1 MIFFT
6 SNAAYVNSLWD
17 TVRNYIIVQLLYE
30 DNSYYIVRVKD
41 LSLNRDTLTFIFIKK
56 ETVDAVTS
64 DSETDSTE
72 KLDDRTLIT
81 TLCSDQRKTKSEQ
94 DYALLVNKLEKQ
106 FVKKKMKNYEKAI
119 AYEGI
124 MMTKMK
130 ELDVT

>member
-1 MIFFT
+1 M
-6 SNAAYVNSLWD
+6 
-17 TVRNYIIVQLLYE
+17 YE

-81 TLCSDQRKTKSEQ
+81 TLYSDQRKTKSEQ